1 MWEEFYFFF
10 KIANVICSSK
20 HLTSAIHLWSC
31 LYANIH
37 FAMGKILICKNKMKT
52 KTKPT
57 TEQVQYTYT
66 YTGETNNFSLHNEQL
81 RVPIW
86 K

>member
-1 MWEEFYFFF
+1 
-10 KIANVICSSK
+10 
-20 HLTSAIHLWSC
+20 
-31 LYANIH
+31 
-37 FAMGKILICKNKMKT
+37 MGKILICKNKMKT

-81 RVPIW
+81 REPIW